1 MGSSA
6 STIFFGHHKPKEID
20 LPPLPTT
27 SHQANKRHQPHLSKT
42 TRNYLSLPPA
52 SIPNM
57 NAGILD
63 LNPHLGKSVRVTF
76 QGGREVVGILRG
88 FDPMVN
94 VVIDDSVEH
103 LRSENDPYKAS
114 GKTRK
119 LGRVVCRG
127 NNVTMCAP
135 EEGYE
140 SIANPFTGAEEE
152 DVEMKE

>member
-1 MGSSA
+1 
-6 STIFFGHHKPKEID
+6 
-20 LPPLPTT
+20 
-27 SHQANKRHQPHLSKT
+27 
-42 TRNYLSLPPA
+42 
-52 SIPNM
+52 M
-57 NAGILD
+57 NNGILD

-94 VVIDDSVEH
+94 IVIDDSVEF
-103 LRSENDPYKAS
+103 LRSDNDPYKAS

-140 SIANPFTGAEEE
+140 SIANPFLGAEEE
-152 DVEMKE
+152 GEEVTDEATKQ